1 MSALT
6 SVVPAMAGADQR
18 DGLQPSDALAVS
30 PLDEWGMVETTTGRY
45 LIGELIIRNRSRMP
59 RAVIELRLAEQPAR
73 LGEQPARLG
82 EQPAPPTVR
91 LTGADLL
98 ARMANGSTNLP
109 VASRNLAGG
118 DSVLV
123 FLWEPISAG
132 ATIRS
137 VALDVGFEESSSR
150 DQTITIPLTSPLVE
164 PVRVH
169 PPLAGGPWVAL
180 YDPHMP
186 RGHRRVAFARGGRQ
200 VVPARFAI
208 DWVRLDETG
217 RTTGAGTDDFGRWF
231 GFGVDVLAVADAKV
245 VAVRD
250 SYPDVLTRERPAK
263 WTDDDVSGNYV
274 GIELGPGRFAFYE
287 HLQRGSVRVAVGDSV
302 RAGQPIAR
310 LGRSGVNSSG
320 PHLHFHVGTEPST
333 LDSQGRPW
341 VLSQFALLGGYQTI
355 VTALNGTPWSIESG
369 STAPR
374 VVSDRLPAPNAVMR
388 FDSL

>member
-1 MSALT
+1 MRWEPPLLSRRTFLSALT

-217 RTTGAGTDDFGRWF
+217 LYYRRWYRRLRTLVRIRRGCSRRGRRQ
-231 GFGVDVLAVADAKV
+231 GCGGSRQLSRCAD
-245 VAVRD
+245 
-250 SYPDVLTRERPAK
+250 TRAACEM
-263 WTDDDVSGNYV
+263 
-274 GIELGPGRFAFYE
+274 
-287 HLQRGSVRVAVGDSV
+287 
-302 RAGQPIAR
+302 
-310 LGRSGVNSSG
+310 
-320 PHLHFHVGTEPST
+320 
-333 LDSQGRPW
+333 
-341 VLSQFALLGGYQTI
+341 
-355 VTALNGTPWSIESG
+355 
-369 STAPR
+369 
-374 VVSDRLPAPNAVMR
+374 DR
-388 FDSL
+388 